1 LIVILSLIVLAVGV
15 LVSVLY
21 RIPGALFFATLMGS
35 VTLTMFILVFSGKII
50 SLAVILGVIAG
61 VILSVAS
68 LFSVMQRMKKHI
80 SKEDFVLNGAKKGA
94 LKGI

>member
-1 LIVILSLIVLAVGV
+1 V

-21 RIPGALFFATLMGS
+21 RIPGALFFCTLLGTTS
-35 VTLTMFILVFSGKII
+35 LTLFILVFAGKIV

-61 VILSVAS
+61 IVLSVAS
-68 LFSVMQRMKKHI
+68 LFSLMQRMKKHV

-94 LKGI
+94 VKGI